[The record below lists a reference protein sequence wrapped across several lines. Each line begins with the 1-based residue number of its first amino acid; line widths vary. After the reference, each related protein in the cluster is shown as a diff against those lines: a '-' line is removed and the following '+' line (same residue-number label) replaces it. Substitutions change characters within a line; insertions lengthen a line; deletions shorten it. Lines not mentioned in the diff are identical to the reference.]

1 MNWLRVS
8 STGGGVRI
16 RHWEGGSTSCGGS
29 VAFFAVERDEL
40 EGRHR
45 EVSDSECALGVDI
58 QAVAVAI
65 AQDRTSDC
73 RVCYTRSARTDSNVA
88 ANIWQG
94 RGRRRREEVGK
105 RSANA
110 PEQTKAVPERVR
122 VGASFHTTISVLSP
136 LRAPTPHLISPR
148 SSITRHLPRG
158 LCYIRAL
165 IND

>member
-8 STGGGVRI
+8 STGGGGGGGGVRT

-45 EVSDSECALGVDI
+45 EVSDSECASGVDI

-110 PEQTKAVPERVR
+110 PEQCPSAFAWALLFIRPFRCYR
-122 VGASFHTTISVLSP
+122 HFVLRP
-136 LRAPTPHLISPR
+136 LISSLHVRR
-148 SSITRHLPRG
+148 SPAIS
-158 LCYIRAL
+158 RAASG
-165 IND
+165 I